1 MRPIRVLVVD
11 DSAVVRT
18 LIARV
23 LGEAEGIEVVASASN
38 GRIAL
43 ERIEEFEPD
52 LITLDI
58 EMPEMDG
65 LETVETIRKRGW
77 GMPVIMF
84 STLSEHGGAATMK
97 ALALG
102 ASDYVA
108 KPANVGKVSE
118 GIAAISREL
127 VPKVL
132 ALCEKKSTRAAEKP
146 VAPTV
151 ERSPLRPRAGTI
163 DVPSVDLLVIG
174 SSTGGPQALSRVLSA
189 MPPDLPFPIAIVQH
203 MPPLF
208 TRLFASQLDRASR
221 LEVFEATDGMIME
234 PGCAYVAPG
243 DYHMKVRRTARVP
256 KVELDQ
262 GPQENSCRPA
272 VDVLFRSAAKVY
284 GGNVLAIVLTG
295 MGVDG
300 TEGARHVR
308 DHGGRIVVQD
318 EETSVVWGMPG
329 SISRAGLADLT
340 LPLGE
345 IADWVVTQV
354 TKDKKRAR
362 RGEESS

>member
-1 MRPIRVLVVD
+1 MKPIRVLVVD

-84 STLSEHGGAATMK
+84 STLTEHGGAATMK

-118 GIAAISREL
+118 GIAAI
-127 VPKVL
+127 
-132 ALCEKKSTRAAEKP
+132 
-146 VAPTV
+146 V
-151 ERSPLRPRAGTI
+151 ERSTVRSRAATSNASPI
-163 DVPSVDLLVIG
+163 DLLVIG

-221 LEVFEATDGMIME
+221 LDVFEASDGMIME
-234 PGCAYVAPG
+234 PGCAYIAPG
-243 DYHMKVRRTARVP
+243 DYHMNVKRTARAP

-272 VDVLFRSAAKVY
+272 VDVLFRSAAQVY

-308 DHGGRIVVQD
+308 EHGGRIVVQD

-354 TKDKKRAR
+354 AKDKKPAQRA
-362 RGEESS
+362 GEAS

>member
-1 MRPIRVLVVD
+1 LKPVRVLVVD

-23 LGEAEGIEVVASASN
+23 LGQAEGIEVVASASN

-84 STLSEHGGAATMK
+84 STLTEHGGAATMK

-132 ALCEKKSTRAAEKP
+132 ALCEKKITRAVAKP
-146 VAPTV
+146 VVPSV
-151 ERSPLRPRAGTI
+151 ERSPLRPRVATT
-163 DVPSVDLLVIG
+163 DVPPVDLLAIG
-174 SSTGGPQALSRVLSA
+174 SSTGGPQALSRVLSS

-221 LEVFEATDGMIME
+221 LDVFEASDGMIME

-243 DYHMKVRRTARVP
+243 DYHMSVRRTARVP

-354 TKDKKRAR
+354 TKDKKSAR
-362 RGEESS
+362 CAGESS